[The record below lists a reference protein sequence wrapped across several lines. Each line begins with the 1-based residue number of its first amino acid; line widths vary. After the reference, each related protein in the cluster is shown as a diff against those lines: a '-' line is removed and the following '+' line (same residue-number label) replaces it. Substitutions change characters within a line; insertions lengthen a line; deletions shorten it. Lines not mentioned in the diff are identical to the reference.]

1 MSLNKIELLVEKI
14 DKAVSVINQ
23 LKSEKIN
30 FIRKIAE
37 LESKV
42 KKLEE
47 ENLSLKKVN
56 ELKQKEIDQIDGLY
70 EKLENKIEEILN
82 FIEENDNQN
91 SVSSKEEPQKE
102 VKDTGDKITENRVV
116 LEESEEDRIKKFVS
130 DDNSSSNLFE
140 EDQEELDDILFDS
153 NAESEKLDSDN
164 KSYEAGLFFVENEKE
179 DINFYFDND
188 SKREDQLPKGIL

>member
-91 SVSSKEEPQKE
+91 SVSSKEEPKNE